1 MWTRRGTRSHNSRLA
16 PFTLKGE
23 TTIKLWHFFPILAG
37 LAPLLLALGTLWLWR
52 RRTKASRRRNP
63 LTRDLLR
70 SPGESLREEIENV
83 NWDIAA
89 HLALVPLPALGTYAG
104 YVSTAAFTG
113 TFPPTWVTLVY
124 VLLALGITA
133 WILRTVWIW
142 LGKRRELVLGY
153 EAELA
158 VGQEL
163 NQLAHRGFH
172 VFHDIPAKGFN
183 VDHVIVGPEGVFAVE
198 TKGRAKATTEDGRAA
213 EWEVNY
219 DGEYLDFQKWRTK
232 APLEQAARQAKW
244 LAEWLSSAVG
254 DRVTVDPVVV
264 LPGWYIR
271 RTVKPR
277 IAVISGGE
285 IHQYFPRVEPRQR
298 LSDQLITRIV
308 HQLDQ
313 RCRNVEPQAYKQDRK

>member
-1 MWTRRGTRSHNSRLA
+1 
-16 PFTLKGE
+16 
-23 TTIKLWHFFPILAG
+23 
-37 LAPLLLALGTLWLWR
+37 
-52 RRTKASRRRNP
+52 

-70 SPGESLREEIENV
+70 SPGESLRGEIEDI
-83 NWDIAA
+83 NWDIASF
-89 HLALVPLPALGTYAG
+89 LALVPIPALGLYAA
-104 YVSTAAFTG
+104 YATSAAFLS
-113 TFPPTWVTLVY
+113 TFPPLWLTGMY
-124 VLLALGITA
+124 VLLALGVTA
-133 WILRTVWIW
+133 WMLRRVWLW

-163 NQLAHRGFH
+163 HQLAHKGFH

-183 VDHVIVGPEGVFAVE
+183 VDHVVVGPEGVFAIE
-198 TKGRAKATTEDGRAA
+198 TKGRAKATTEEGRTA

-232 APLEQAARQAKW
+232 APLEQATRQAKW

-254 DRVTVDPVVV
+254 ERVTVIPVVV
-264 LPGWYIR
+264 LPGWYVR
-271 RTVKPR
+271 RTGKPP
-277 IAVISGGE
+277 IAVIGGGE
-285 IHQYFPRVEPRQR
+285 IHHYFPKIEPRYR

-313 RCRNVEPQAYKQDRK
+313 RCRDVEPQAYK

>member
-1 MWTRRGTRSHNSRLA
+1 MGA
-16 PFTLKGE
+16 
-23 TTIKLWHFFPILAG
+23 I
-37 LAPLLLALGTLWLWR
+37 WLWR
-52 RRTKASRRRNP
+52 KRTAGSRRRSP

-70 SPGESLREEIENV
+70 SPGESLRGEIEDI
-83 NWDIAA
+83 NWDIASF
-89 HLALVPLPALGTYAG
+89 LALVPIPALGLYAA
-104 YVSTAAFTG
+104 YATSAAFLS
-113 TFPPTWVTLVY
+113 TFPPLWLTGMY
-124 VLLALGITA
+124 VLLALGVTA
-133 WILRTVWIW
+133 WMLRRVWLW

-163 NQLAHRGFH
+163 HQLAHKGFH

-183 VDHVIVGPEGVFAVE
+183 VDHVVVGPEGVFAIE
-198 TKGRAKATTEDGRAA
+198 TKGRAKATTEEGRTA

-232 APLEQAARQAKW
+232 APLEQATRQAKW

-254 DRVTVDPVVV
+254 ERVTVIPVVV
-264 LPGWYIR
+264 LPGWYVR
-271 RTVKPR
+271 RTGKPP
-277 IAVISGGE
+277 IAVIGGGE
-285 IHQYFPRVEPRQR
+285 IHHYFPKIEPRYR

-313 RCRNVEPQAYKQDRK
+313 RCRDVEPQAYK